1 MSKKTNTVK
10 RYVSVVIGFAVICI
24 AFIITLALVQAK
36 GPSEEYVPDNDS
48 IRTVSVSGLRGEIY
62 DRNGKLL
69 VGNSTTYNLVYE
81 YGAMPSRASDI
92 NAELLTILSA
102 LRKTGNKDKLA
113 DDYFPLDGVYP
124 DVYYIPALDDKGSEE
139 YRHFLRVLKRRG
151 LSEDISATELA
162 EFYVKK
168 FGLADKAYTSE
179 QTMQLMR
186 IWYEMDRV
194 DFGEYQGYTIA
205 EDVPDELITLL
216 GEAGLDGVVFKTV
229 SKRVYNYPGVASHI
243 LGRVGKITAEDAEY
257 YNDRGYPMD
266 AYVGVSG
273 CEYAFESILH
283 GQDGKMV
290 IEYDDHGNIVKKY
303 YEKQP
308 VSGNDIWLTIDI
320 DLQIAAEEGLAE
332 AAELEESSKGSALTA
347 MNPNTGE
354 VLAIASYPTFDL
366 TKFSDTDYY
375 ASLLQDEKTP
385 LLNRALS
392 GLYAPGSTYKIGVA
406 LAALETGNTDTE
418 YTCTCT
424 GVYPDLGR
432 PRCNGVHG
440 ENVDIFT
447 AIQESCNIF
456 FYELGR
462 KMGINAITD
471 YTKRLGL
478 GTQTGIEL
486 GDKAGLV
493 ASPEYREENNLN
505 MWGERDDLSAAI
517 GQSDH
522 GYTPLQ
528 LSVYMSSIVNGGKRY
543 TAHILDSERHFYTDE
558 ALNTYT
564 PTVADSVTFSDAT
577 YDTLIE
583 SMGRVVYENPE
594 VKRYFK
600 KLPEGIKAGGK
611 TGTAEKTGQEDNAL
625 FCGFAPLESPQIVV
639 SCIIEEGLHGYN
651 AALPVGRVMEKY
663 FENK

>member
-24 AFIITLALVQAK
+24 AFIITLAVFQAK

-48 IRTVSVSGLRGEIY
+48 TRTVSVSGLRGEIY

-124 DVYYIPALDDKGSEE
+124 DVYYVPALDDKGSEE
-139 YRHFLRVLKRRG
+139 YRHFLRVIKRRG
-151 LSEDISATELA
+151 LSEDISATALA

-168 FGLADKAYTSE
+168 FGLADEEYTSE

-216 GEAGLDGVVFKTV
+216 GEAALDGVVFKTV

-257 YNDRGYPMD
+257 YNDLGYPMD

-332 AAELEESSKGSALTA
+332 AAELEEVSKGSALTA

-375 ASLLQDEKTP
+375 ASLLQDKKTP

-392 GLYAPGSTYKIGVA
+392 GLYAPGSTYKTGVA

-432 PRCNGVHG
+432 PKCNGVHG
-440 ENVDIFT
+440 ENVDIYT

-462 KMGINAITD
+462 RMGINAITD
-471 YTKRLGL
+471 YTRRLGL

-486 GDKAGLV
+486 TDKAGLV

-564 PTVADSVTFSDAT
+564 PTVADSVKFSDAT

-594 VKRYFK
+594 VKRHFK
-600 KLPEGIKAGGK
+600 NLPEGIKAGGK